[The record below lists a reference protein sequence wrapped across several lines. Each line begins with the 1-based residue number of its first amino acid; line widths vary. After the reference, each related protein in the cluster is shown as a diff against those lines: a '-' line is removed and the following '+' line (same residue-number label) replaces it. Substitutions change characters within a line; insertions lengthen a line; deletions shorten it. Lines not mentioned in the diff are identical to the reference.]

1 MGGESHAIARAFSF
15 NYPLSGHARTSF
27 GRELASLLS
36 GFSLSPKIRFPA
48 SFSFVYCCFTILT
61 RIPAHIGLSLFG
73 TVPLRMINQSFP
85 GVDRGSSAADAH
97 FRERRSADIVA
108 Q

>member
-1 MGGESHAIARAFSF
+1 MGGEAMPLHAASRSIIHHRAMPARASVV
-15 NYPLSGHARTSF
+15 NSR
-27 GRELASLLS
+27 LS

-48 SFSFVYCCFTILT
+48 GFSFVYCCFTILT

-73 TVPLRMINQSFP
+73 TVPPRMINQSFP
-85 GVDRGSSAADAH
+85 GIDRGSSAADAH